1 MNKFE
6 KLIEYVINDEENKA
20 ADLFHQIVV
29 DKSRDIY
36 EDLMQADK
44 IDDEDVED
52 VEKEVEA
59 DEINEDDDEMTFGGD
74 DGEADEIAFGGD
86 EDFGDE
92 EEGEFDIE
100 MGAPEGDVDSEDL
113 EDRVVDLEDKLDE
126 LMAEFDDLMGDEEGG
141 EEFSDAEFSDELS
154 LDDEEGEEFGDEE
167 FSDELSLDDEEE
179 FEESTNPGFFEG
191 AALKPAPKPTT
202 SEEGSINKKSTNANN
217 AGGKGRTNGAKPV
230 KAGSAEEKGRGKV
243 SVGSLTTANTE
254 AKPLQK
260 VSKGISKKKGDS
272 VKSIAKQNNK

>member
-154 LDDEEGEEFGDEE
+154 LDDEE
-167 FSDELSLDDEEE
+167 E

>member
-113 EDRVVDLEDKLDE
+113 EDRVVDLADKLDE

>member
-154 LDDEEGEEFGDEE
+154 LDDEEGEEFGDE
-167 FSDELSLDDEEE
+167 LPLDDEEE